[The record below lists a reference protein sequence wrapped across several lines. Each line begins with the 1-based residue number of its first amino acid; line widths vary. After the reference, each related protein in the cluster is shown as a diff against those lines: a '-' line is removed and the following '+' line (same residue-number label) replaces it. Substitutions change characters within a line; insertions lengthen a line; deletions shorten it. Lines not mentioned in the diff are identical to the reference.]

1 MALLLDIGSYR
12 TPSEICC
19 GYSVTETG
27 RNTTLSWLG
36 EPLVVGDITV
46 DQGLPSVPVG
56 SPLIGSLRG
65 LRAEVVETGIVYRT
79 YVIDHR
85 NTGVC

>member
-1 MALLLDIGSYR
+1 VALLLDIVSYR

-36 EPLVVGDITV
+36 EPLEVGLLQY
-46 DQGLPSVPVG
+46 QGLPSVPVG

-65 LRAEVVETGIVYRT
+65 LRAEVDEKGNVYK
-79 YVIDHR
+79 DMS
-85 NTGVC
+85 